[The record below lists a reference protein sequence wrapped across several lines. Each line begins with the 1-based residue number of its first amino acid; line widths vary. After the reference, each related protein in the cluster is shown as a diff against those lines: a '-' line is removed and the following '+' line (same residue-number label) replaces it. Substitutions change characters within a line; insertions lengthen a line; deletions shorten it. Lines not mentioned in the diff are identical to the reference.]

1 MLKDAHITIK
11 VERELRDLFAAT
23 AARRHRTM
31 SQMLRELMWAAIE
44 DADDADDA
52 DDAEEVLAKTDPREW
67 RSLDDLRRHVRK

>member
-23 AARRHRTM
+23 AARRHRSM

-44 DADDADDA
+44 DADDAI
-52 DDAEEVLAKTDPREW
+52 DAEEVLAKTDPREW
-67 RSLDDLRRHVRK
+67 KSLDDLRRHVRK